1 MLCTARYGRSIWI
14 LLLLLFFSYSLCVFV
29 VLLLSLS
36 LSPAEHECTHSK
48 NQRERVNM
56 QNLEYHKQCEMNRES
71 ETVRLGPERERK
83 QQKQPEP
90 KFNLHYSVLHSSKR
104 KDLLILDSSTSSK
117 TAALPSFF
125 WLSIHFQNSF
135 FLYVSK
141 ETNREISQCLAECVA
156 GYGIEQHKNA
166 GNIQCF
172 IAHHTECIKTFA
184 SFKITKRRK
193 KRA

>member
-29 VLLLSLS
+29 VLLSSLS
-36 LSPAEHECTHSK
+36 LSPAEHECTHST

-83 QQKQPEP
+83 QQKQKQPEP

-104 KDLLILDSSTSSK
+104 KDLLILDSSTSSR

-125 WLSIHFQNSF
+125 WLSIHF
-135 FLYVSK
+135 
-141 ETNREISQCLAECVA
+141 
-156 GYGIEQHKNA
+156 
-166 GNIQCF
+166 
-172 IAHHTECIKTFA
+172 
-184 SFKITKRRK
+184 
-193 KRA
+193 

>member
-1 MLCTARYGRSIWI
+1 MYGAVWSIYLDFAVI
-14 LLLLLFFSYSLCVFV
+14 VVFLYSLCVFV
-29 VLLLSLS
+29 VLLSSLS
-36 LSPAEHECTHSK
+36 LSPAEHECTHST

-71 ETVRLGPERERK
+71 ETMRLGPEREKK

-125 WLSIHFQNSF
+125 WLSIHF
-135 FLYVSK
+135 
-141 ETNREISQCLAECVA
+141 
-156 GYGIEQHKNA
+156 
-166 GNIQCF
+166 
-172 IAHHTECIKTFA
+172 
-184 SFKITKRRK
+184 
-193 KRA
+193 